1 MKEPLSQVTVQ
12 PRLLEQCYPWEEQP
26 VLTLQLSL
34 PQVTGEGRGARRI
47 NRYYRHLERQLLE
60 WAKHCHP
67 SVCAMAQ
74 GALEACRPLP
84 SCCICTEFQ
93 VTYQDDTR
101 LSILWH
107 LETAGVRESFADL
120 WELPGGTPL
129 DGKGLL
135 PRSLRSK
142 ARKKPILLTEEGV
155 CVLEESRL
163 VLLASLPV

>member
-12 PRLLEQCYPWEEQP
+12 PHLLEQCYPWEEQP

-47 NRYYRHLERQLLE
+47 NRYYRHLEQLLLK
-60 WAKHCHP
+60 WARHCHP

-74 GALEACRPLP
+74 AALEACRPLP
-84 SCCICTEFQ
+84 SFCIRTEFQ
-93 VTYQDDTR
+93 VTYQDDTC

-129 DGKGLL
+129 DRKALL
-135 PRSLRSK
+135 PRPLRSK
-142 ARKKPILLTEEGV
+142 AWKKSVLLTEEGV
-155 CVLEESRL
+155 CVLEGSRP
-163 VLLASLPV
+163 VLLASRRT